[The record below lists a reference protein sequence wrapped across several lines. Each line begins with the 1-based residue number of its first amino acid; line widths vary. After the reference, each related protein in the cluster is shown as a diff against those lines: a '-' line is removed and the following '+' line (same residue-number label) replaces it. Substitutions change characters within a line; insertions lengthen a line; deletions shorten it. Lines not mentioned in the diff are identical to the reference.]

1 MADNDK
7 IEKVIIE
14 TENKVLDR
22 ILFIYFFFAIVCGQQ
37 QQVTS
42 SLSKFSLVAILR

>member
-22 ILFIYFFFAIVCGQQ
+22 ILFIYFFFCNCLWTATAGDIVS
-37 QQVTS
+37 V
-42 SLSKFSLVAILR
+42 KI